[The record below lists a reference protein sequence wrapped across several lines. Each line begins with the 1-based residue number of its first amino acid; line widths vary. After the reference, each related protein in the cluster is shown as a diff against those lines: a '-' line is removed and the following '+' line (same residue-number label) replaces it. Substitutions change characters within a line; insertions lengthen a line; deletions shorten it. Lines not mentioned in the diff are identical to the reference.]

1 MNNSNL
7 NNNTKKQRLKKF
19 ISIIRKASG
28 DASLMYSGNF
38 PKSIK
43 PKIKNLITGNEVINY
58 INYLKSN
65 RLFESLLII
74 ELLFKFIFMIGTIS
88 RLKSNRDNIL
98 LVKEKNS
105 EIIRKKILDSTANK
119 ISKLIEI
126 QKLKK
131 DDFIFFPLKFK
142 EDFHKRAKFLS
153 SYIKKSMIDSNAFPI
168 NDIEDISAHCF
179 QATLAMKKFKER
191 GVIAAQK
198 ALNHK
203 NYNITLSHYIK
214 INDRELDINEEDKYK
229 INKMINKTFNIY
241 EENDLCEEIESN
253 DDINNS
259 SENFFFDNSNKVD
272 YMMEKK
278 IFSSNVENPSV
289 IENNLFLSKK
299 RKLKKETK
307 KKIIKF

>member
-1 MNNSNL
+1 
-7 NNNTKKQRLKKF
+7 
-19 ISIIRKASG
+19 
-28 DASLMYSGNF
+28 
-38 PKSIK
+38 
-43 PKIKNLITGNEVINY
+43 
-58 INYLKSN
+58 
-65 RLFESLLII
+65 
-74 ELLFKFIFMIGTIS
+74 
-88 RLKSNRDNIL
+88 
-98 LVKEKNS
+98 
-105 EIIRKKILDSTANK
+105 
-119 ISKLIEI
+119 
-126 QKLKK
+126 
-131 DDFIFFPLKFK
+131 
-142 EDFHKRAKFLS
+142 
-153 SYIKKSMIDSNAFPI
+153 
-168 NDIEDISAHCF
+168 
-179 QATLAMKKFKER
+179 MKKFKER